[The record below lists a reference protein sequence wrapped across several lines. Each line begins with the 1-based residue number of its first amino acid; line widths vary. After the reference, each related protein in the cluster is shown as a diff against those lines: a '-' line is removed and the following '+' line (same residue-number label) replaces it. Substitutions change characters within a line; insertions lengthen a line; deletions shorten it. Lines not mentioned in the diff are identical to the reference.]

1 MASRH
6 EDLVR
11 LKEDM
16 DATKHV
22 IMAKTLE
29 LEVFYPLQVAVCLAV
44 PDSLTTHLL
53 AVFRSVNLT
62 ASSNRKISIDQPE
75 F

>member
-29 LEVFYPLQVAVCLAV
+29 LEVFYPSKLLSALL
-44 PDSLTTHLL
+44 SLTH
-53 AVFRSVNLT
+53 
-62 ASSNRKISIDQPE
+62 
-75 F
+75 